1 MRGRFITVEGTDGAG
16 KSTQMDMLIKYLE
29 EKGIEV
35 VVTREPGG
43 TNISEKLREIILDA
57 ENKEMTD
64 TTEAMLYAASR
75 AQHVEEKIIPA
86 LEEGK
91 FVICDR
97 FVDSSVVYQGYA
109 RGLDMEMIESINKYA
124 VCGLVPDITLFF
136 DITPEAGIARKK
148 NMHKLDRIEQEKMD
162 FHYRVYNGYKAL
174 CEKYPE
180 RIKRINAENDIETV
194 HKDVL
199 EAINEILK

>member
-1 MRGRFITVEGTDGAG
+1 MRGKFITVEGTDGAG

-43 TNISEKLREIILDA
+43 TKISERLREIILDA

-64 TTEAMLYAASR
+64 VTEAMLYAASR

-148 NMHKLDRIEQEKMD
+148 NMHRLDRIEQEKMD
-162 FHYRVYNGYKAL
+162 FHYKVYNGYKAL

-199 EAINEILK
+199 EAVNEILK